1 MYGKMKNKSMVML
14 YNRAKE
20 KNLGLT
26 ALRDQ
31 LLIEGSIT
39 NLRKTLVRVRIEPK
53 NIIMAIVDIKGMFCL

>member
-39 NLRKTLVRVRIEPK
+39 NLRKTLIRVRIEPK
-53 NIIMAIVDIKGMFCL
+53 KIIMAIVDIKGMFCL